1 MGNGLLNLSVFLNFD
16 LFKYIDIYQSQLQ
29 LLIKISL

>member
-1 MGNGLLNLSVFLNFD
+1 MENGLLNLSVFLNFD
-16 LFKYIDIYQSQLQ
+16 LFIYIDIYQLQLQ